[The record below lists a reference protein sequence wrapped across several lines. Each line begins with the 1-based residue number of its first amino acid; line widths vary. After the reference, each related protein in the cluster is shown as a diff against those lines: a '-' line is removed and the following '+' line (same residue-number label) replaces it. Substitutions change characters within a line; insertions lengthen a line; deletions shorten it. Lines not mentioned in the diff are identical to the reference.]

1 MYVVHTRPTPTR
13 PTHASLVVE
22 HTLKFRKQ
30 FELSVSIY
38 VCILYIYL
46 YDMLLFMMIYYGNTC
61 LAENRMQCAKKRKK
75 RNREQ
80 VEQQLRESFQIL
92 ISRTY
97 TLPANCN
104 ITKKQKEKKILRT
117 GMNCSVYY
125 IEIACAH

>member
-1 MYVVHTRPTPTR
+1 MYV
-13 PTHASLVVE
+13 
-22 HTLKFRKQ
+22 F
-30 FELSVSIY
+30 
-38 VCILYIYL
+38 YIYIFVRYVVI
-46 YDMLLFMMIYYGNTC
+46 YDDLLRKHLLSRDQNAMC
-61 LAENRMQCAKKRKK
+61 QKKRKK

>member
-1 MYVVHTRPTPTR
+1 MY
-13 PTHASLVVE
+13 
-22 HTLKFRKQ
+22 
-30 FELSVSIY
+30 SI
-38 VCILYIYL
+38 YIYL

-61 LAENRMQCAKKRKK
+61 LAEIRMQCAKKRKK